1 MANSHDG
8 FDRAKVLKVA
18 GLIRTLLAGLALAIL
33 SALPAFAAD
42 VVWRVENPFRLF
54 TDPALTGLHRDAY
67 EQLTDAEKLEPI
79 VSIEHRLMQRSV
91 FGWAHDAYGSTCWD
105 RASARY
111 APCGSEGGYVNPT
124 SHRVL
129 AQISDP
135 ELNEGDCDWAILNG
149 VGEEAHVHV
158 GCGGTAALDIP
169 YPRGARVSV
178 RANGV
183 VIGETD
189 IKVEDLLIVGIGDSI
204 GSGEGNPDQPAEF
217 SRERAVDY
225 GVAPGGIKLI
235 GYPAR
240 IGGWKDIGDRAFL
253 DAGPR
258 WLSQAC
264 HRSLYAYSTRAA
276 IQLGLE
282 NPHRAITYANFAC
295 AGAEIVYGL
304 MVAYKGTEWAPDQP
318 DKPQISAVARLQ
330 CGATEPTETSYQNTY
345 SLSGLVP
352 ELDNIDLATCPREHV
367 RPIDLL
373 MVSVGGNDVGFAR
386 LVANTVLAN
395 KGTLRKLGG
404 WMGEVEQPAEL
415 INLLP
420 VLDLRYK
427 ALNRAL
433 HGHLQIPWN
442 ESDRILLT
450 AYPVMTLQDNG
461 RDACPGGQSG
471 MTVFPEFTLDGELA
485 KADESAG
492 ERLDRT
498 MRASAK
504 AYGWTY
510 VERHRAEFAGHGI
523 CAGEEAGAADPADD
537 ARIPRMVDGVWSPY
551 NPGDFR
557 PYTPRRRWFRTPN
570 DAFMTGN
577 YHIASTVLKSVLKFQ
592 SIEWFQLVLASTY
605 SGAFH
610 PTSEGQ
616 AVIADAVLEK
626 ARAVLAKYERRKG
639 LREAAAVRRD
649 R

>member
-1 MANSHDG
+1 MKFVGA
-8 FDRAKVLKVA
+8 V
-18 GLIRTLLAGLALAIL
+18 LALLL
-33 SALPAFAAD
+33 SVLPAGAAE

-54 TDPALTGLHRDAY
+54 TDPSLTALHRDVF

-79 VSIEHRLMQRSV
+79 LSAEHRLMQRSV
-91 FGWAHDAYGSTCWD
+91 NGWAHDAFAATCWD
-105 RASARY
+105 RATARY
-111 APCGSEGGYVNPT
+111 GACGSEKGYVNPER
-124 SHRVL
+124 HRVL
-129 AQISDP
+129 AQVSDSL
-135 ELNEGDCDWAILNG
+135 LNEGDCDWAIATG
-149 VGEEAHVHV
+149 KGAETHVHV
-158 GCGGTAALDIP
+158 GCGGEAALDIP
-169 YPRGARVSV
+169 YPRGAHVRVS
-178 RANGV
+178 ANGV
-183 VIGETD
+183 LVAETD
-189 IKVEDLLIVGIGDSI
+189 IKIEDLLIVGIGDSV

-225 GVAPGGIKLI
+225 GMAPGGIKLA

-240 IGGWKDIGDRAFL
+240 LGDWKDIGDKAFL
-253 DAGPR
+253 EAGPR

-276 IQLGLE
+276 IQLGLD

-304 MVAYKGTEWAPDQP
+304 MISYKGTEWAPDQP
-318 DKPQISAVARLQ
+318 DQPQVSAVARLQ
-330 CGATEPTETSYQNTY
+330 CGATEPTVTSYTNTY
-345 SLSGLVP
+345 SLNGLIG
-352 ELDNIDLATCPREHV
+352 ELDNIELATCPRDHV

-404 WMGEVEQPAEL
+404 WMGEVESPEDL
-415 INLLP
+415 LNLLP

-461 RDACPGGQSG
+461 RDACPGGQTG
-471 MTVFPEFTLDGELA
+471 MTVFPEFTLDDEKA
-485 KADESAG
+485 KADEGAA
-492 ERLDRT
+492 EKLNRL
-498 MRASAK
+498 MRAAAK
-504 AYGWTY
+504 TYGWTY

-523 CAGEEAGAADPADD
+523 CAGLEEGALDPADD
-537 ARIPRMVDGVWSPY
+537 ARMPRLVDGAWAPY

-557 PYTPRRRWFRTPN
+557 PYAPRRRWFRTPN

-592 SIEWFQLVLASTY
+592 AIEWFQLVLASTY

-610 PTSEGQ
+610 PSSEGQ

-626 ARAVLAKYERRKG
+626 ARAVVAKYERRKG
-639 LREAAAVRRD
+639 SREAAATARRD